1 MLVYNWLL
9 INNNIRF
16 KSYGIGFGG
25 WIEHVSNC
33 SYNWIGSNEDDTD
46 SNFVVDV
53 CFGSNK

>member
-1 MLVYNWLL
+1 ML